1 LTAPERAKVT
11 LRDVAKAAGVSKS
24 TAANV
29 YNRPERVR
37 EEVRNQVRAAASRL
51 GYPGPNP
58 IGRLL
63 SAGKVNAIGVATAE
77 PLTYFFDDPWA
88 RSVLSH
94 LSAECRR
101 RSVGLALVSTEDR
114 RRAAW
119 NVRSAVVD
127 GFVLLCV
134 EGTGELL
141 VRLTR
146 ERGLPFVALSLQVD
160 DPDFP
165 SISVDDR
172 AGAQLAAKHLLDLGH
187 RRLAILGIELSPDGG
202 GLLTPEQARRGVYL
216 TTLLRLKGYWDA
228 LEAAG
233 ISTENVP
240 IFETRSN
247 FASVEAGMA
256 ALYPGR
262 DLGGDLRPTAL
273 LAMSDHVAML
283 AMDWLAA
290 RGLRVPNDV
299 SVVGF
304 DGVPDGARATPS
316 LTTVAQ
322 PIDRIAAHAAAA
334 LLDDAAMSGPLIL
347 PLTLVERAS
356 TGPAPRA

>member
-1 LTAPERAKVT
+1 
-11 LRDVAKAAGVSKS
+11 
-24 TAANV
+24 
-29 YNRPERVR
+29 
-37 EEVRNQVRAAASRL
+37 
-51 GYPGPNP
+51 
-58 IGRLL
+58 
-63 SAGKVNAIGVATAE
+63 
-77 PLTYFFDDPWA
+77 
-88 RSVLSH
+88 
-94 LSAECRR
+94 
-101 RSVGLALVSTEDR
+101 
-114 RRAAW
+114 
-119 NVRSAVVD
+119 VVD

-146 ERGLPFVALSLQVD
+146 ERGLPFVALSLLVD

-240 IFETRSN
+240 VFETRSN
-247 FASVEAGMA
+247 FASVEAGMV

-304 DGVPDGARATPS
+304 DGVPDGARATPP

-334 LLDDAAMSGPLIL
+334 LLDDAATSGPLIL